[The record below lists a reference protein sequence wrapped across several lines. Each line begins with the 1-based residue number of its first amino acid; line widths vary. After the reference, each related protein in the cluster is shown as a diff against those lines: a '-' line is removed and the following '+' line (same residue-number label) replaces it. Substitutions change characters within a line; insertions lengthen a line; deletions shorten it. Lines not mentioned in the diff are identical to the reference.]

1 MRTDNEEKI
10 SGKYTH
16 YKGNHYDVFCSAYDR
31 EGRKY
36 ILYQQCY
43 GDNSFWIRPYDMFFD
58 SVIVDGQSVERFT
71 ATAAKRSDSGKK
83 IKKLIALIENQNIY
97 IRHSETND
105 EFIITHVNEAWNY
118 VLIHQASNIYSS
130 GYLTEYE
137 ISKRLGYN
145 SCRINGEI
153 KYFKSRN
160 KLKEYCVLHI
170 GNNDIDALKHFLNP
184 CSIDLQIAD
193 TGFLKT
199 RFKFVDPQSVEHVS
213 SASELWKPVRKYTSK
228 NNGSAYFH
236 IAPGATILTHTKE
249 RIRIPDDCAG
259 KIEIKSTFARLSLS
273 ITFGDF
279 CNPGYDGYF
288 PLEIKNN
295 GRHTI
300 IIHENET
307 MAQLMLIP
315 LQGPILDEYSSKAT
329 FKNNKGYDDGTPY
342 SFWRE
347 RSIKTLRQKRGTQQ
361 IIELSQELL
370 GKIKAGN
377 TEDVNAFK
385 ERFNN
390 NFLPFC
396 HKNINKA
403 KHRNHDNNL
412 PDTRKLINAYIK
424 REKRLK
430 TLFGIKWLSGI
441 VTVISGVLPVILQL
455 WQNAKA
461 PNDPVTITSFWPSF
475 VVAGAFLIATIV
487 LVVLCP
493 KTFCTF
499 ENIDIDE
506 QLSEMTTI

>member
-1 MRTDNEEKI
+1 
-10 SGKYTH
+10 
-16 YKGNHYDVFCSAYDR
+16 
-31 EGRKY
+31 
-36 ILYQQCY
+36 
-43 GDNSFWIRPYDMFFD
+43 
-58 SVIVDGQSVERFT
+58 
-71 ATAAKRSDSGKK
+71 
-83 IKKLIALIENQNIY
+83 
-97 IRHSETND
+97 
-105 EFIITHVNEAWNY
+105 
-118 VLIHQASNIYSS
+118 
-130 GYLTEYE
+130 
-137 ISKRLGYN
+137 
-145 SCRINGEI
+145 
-153 KYFKSRN
+153 
-160 KLKEYCVLHI
+160 
-170 GNNDIDALKHFLNP
+170 
-184 CSIDLQIAD
+184 
-193 TGFLKT
+193 LKT